1 MKKPK
6 YEPLKKYF
14 ESLNDKKVKLTYE
27 EIENII
33 GGKLPTSSYKYS
45 IFWSNGGQYQD
56 YAWLEAGWIVKKVVL
71 SKYIIFEKLD
81 ESNKNEQLVFIEDL
95 KYEKSNKYEPLKN
108 HLKNSGKDKI
118 VLTYKEIESIINNK
132 LPESA
137 YKYKE
142 WWSNSKHNRGIIWME
157 TNYKVENV
165 KLGESIEFIS
175 INKKGSLI
183 ENFFEKIKKIFRMK
197 VEWWNNFNLK
207 KKFHKKSTKIQGFM
221 LKYTYD

>member
-1 MKKPK
+1 
-6 YEPLKKYF
+6 
-14 ESLNDKKVKLTYE
+14 
-27 EIENII
+27 
-33 GGKLPTSSYKYS
+33 
-45 IFWSNGGQYQD
+45 
-56 YAWLEAGWIVKKVVL
+56 
-71 SKYIIFEKLD
+71 
-81 ESNKNEQLVFIEDL
+81 
-95 KYEKSNKYEPLKN
+95 
-108 HLKNSGKDKI
+108 
-118 VLTYKEIESIINNK
+118 
-132 LPESA
+132 
-137 YKYKE
+137 
-142 WWSNSKHNRGIIWME
+142 ME